1 MRNIFGAFFGFIFGL
16 VFAIIGS
23 VVIYFFGMPIVTKAK
38 ASLEW
43 PQVSGVVTASEIQ
56 SHRGDD
62 GTTYSADVTFDYIVI
77 DEKLSGDTVYF
88 GDNVQTS
95 SRSAAAKTV
104 RKYPVG
110 KEIQVYY
117 SPESPDESVLE
128 PGATWSSYFLLIFGS
143 IFLAVGG
150 LVALG
155 SGFSLFG
162 GGLLIAGSAAG
173 LLGSKR
179 RSTPQNFGLENS
191 SGAAG
196 DRDAGSSNR
205 YNQQSVDSD
214 HDDGFD
220 IS

>member
-1 MRNIFGAFFGFIFGL
+1 MRNIFGAFIGFILGL
-16 VFAIIGS
+16 VFAIVGF
-23 VVIYFFGMPIVTKAK
+23 VVVYFFGMPIVTKAK

-62 GTTYSADVTFDYIVI
+62 GTTYSADVTFDYTVN

-95 SRSAAAKTV
+95 SRSTPAKTV

-117 SPESPDESVLE
+117 SPESPDESVIE

-196 DRDAGSSNR
+196 DRDAGSASR

>member
-1 MRNIFGAFFGFIFGL
+1 MRNIFGAFVGFILGL
-16 VFAIIGS
+16 VFAIVGF
-23 VVIYFFGMPIVTKAK
+23 VVVYFFGMPIVTKAK

-62 GTTYSADVTFDYIVI
+62 GTTYSADVTFDYTVN

-95 SRSAAAKTV
+95 SRSTPAKTV

-110 KEIQVYY
+110 KEIQVHY
-117 SPESPDESVLE
+117 SPESPDESVIE

-162 GGLLIAGSAAG
+162 GGLILAGGAAG

-179 RSTPQNFGLENS
+179 RNTPQNFGLENS
-191 SGAAG
+191 HGAAG
-196 DRDAGSSNR
+196 NREAGSSNR

-214 HDDGFD
+214 HGDGFD